1 MKQIDFN
8 FKVVATVNNVR
19 PNIEDDFW
27 ENIVS
32 EITLEK
38 DIPTETIKNIG
49 QFSHLEIIFYF
60 HLIDQ
65 YNFTNCGYPRGNS
78 KYPEM
83 GIFAQRKKERINQLG
98 LSTVELIEVRERTL
112 VVKYLDAVDGSP
124 VIDIKPVFKQFLPKS
139 KLIQP
144 DWVSEITENYW

>member
-38 DIPTETIKNIG
+38 DIPTEAIKNIG